1 MGARCIGD
9 QLARSTTP
17 DKKPMGEDLTRMLYE
32 QAQKGIFTGES
43 ITSLSP
49 TLKCY
54 LRLGKKLRLA
64 PWE

>member
-1 MGARCIGD
+1 
-9 QLARSTTP
+9 
-17 DKKPMGEDLTRMLYE
+17 MGEDLTRMLYE